1 MILSAPFVRRPVAT
15 LLISFGILMLGA
27 AAYSH
32 LPIAALP
39 NVDRPTIGVY
49 GNLPGASADTVASSL
64 TQPLERQLGTIPGID
79 EMFSWSGA
87 GGCYVYLEFNLD
99 KNIDAAANAVQAA
112 INAAGPNLPKDL
124 PQPPVYWKSNP
135 AGAPV
140 IVLAMTSD
148 VLDPGEVYDAAD
160 SVVAE
165 KLSQLAG
172 VAQVIVSGADRPAV
186 RIDTSPQKLAN
197 LGVSLEQVRTAV
209 RAATVNLP
217 TGTIDDGGLEWTLET
232 NGQLFKARDYRDL
245 IVAWRNGAPVHLR
258 DIASVTDSVINTR
271 LAAWYGNHPGVVILV
286 FKQLD
291 ANVVQTVDSVKAM
304 LPGLSRWLPPSIR
317 ITPVY
322 DRTTLIRASVDDVQL
337 TIGVAIALVV
347 LVVLLFLRRI
357 WATLIPA
364 VAIPMALAGAAVAM
378 RLFDYTLD
386 NLSLMAL
393 AVAIGFVVD
402 DAVIVVENVTRRLDE
417 GESAPE
423 AALGSARQM
432 GFTIVAITAALIAAL
447 TPVLFMPDVVGRYM
461 REFGVTLAVTI
472 AFSALVSL
480 TLTPMLCSR
489 LLRAGGRAGRRS
501 IAMAAYARS
510 LDWSLRHP
518 AMVMAAV
525 GLTVIASG
533 GLYVSL
539 PKGFMPTQDT
549 GILRVRTITISN
561 VSFAAMEQ
569 LQRTVAQTVLRD
581 RAVARLISY
590 IGGDNGNT
598 LSVGNM
604 WVSLKP
610 IRQRQPIGKVIERLR
625 RELAKVSGIRTF
637 FIPLQDLNLGV
648 QSSSSR
654 YQYTL
659 IADSPAEVFRWEQ
672 AMRMRMEKLPE
683 LTDIISN
690 LEFAGLGAGLTIDRT
705 RAAMMGMTP
714 ASIDNTLYDAFGQRQ
729 IATIYLPSN
738 YTRVVLEA
746 DPSVGTDPSA
756 FANIYA
762 PGTAGNQVPLA
773 SAVRPYRIHAPMWV
787 VHSGGFPSATISF
800 DTKPGVAIGDAIAA
814 IHDAERAVHLPGDVV
829 AGFKGEALEASKS
842 GGRELALF
850 VGAVIAVYIVL
861 GMLYESFAHP
871 FTILSTL
878 PSAVFGALLALRVGD
893 FQFTLIAA
901 IACVLLVGMVMK
913 NAIMMVDFALELQ
926 RSGGLSPRDA
936 VRQAAL
942 LRARPIL
949 MTTLVAMLSALPL
962 ALGTGPG
969 FELRQPLGVANVGG
983 LAASQVLTLYSTP
996 VIYMLIG
1003 RLQTRWQGR
1012 RHADARHRLLGL
1024 GHEADGD

>member
-1 MILSAPFVRRPVAT
+1 MILSAPFIRRPVAT
-15 LLISFGILMLGA
+15 LLISIGVLILGA
-27 AAYSH
+27 VAYAH

-39 NVDRPTIGVY
+39 NVDRPTVGVWGY
-49 GNLPGASADTVASSL
+49 LPGASADTIASSL

-79 EMFSWSGA
+79 EMFSWSGV
-87 GGCYVYLEFNLD
+87 GGCEIYMEFNLD
-99 KNIDAAANAVQAA
+99 KDIDAAATAVQSA
-112 INAAGPNLPKDL
+112 INAAEPNLPKDL
-124 PQPPVYWKSNP
+124 PLPPGYWKSNP

-140 IVLAMTSD
+140 IALAMTSD
-148 VLDPGEVYDAAD
+148 ILDPGEVYDAAD
-160 SVVAE
+160 SVVGE
-165 KLSQLAG
+165 KLSQLPG
-172 VAQVIVSGADRPAV
+172 VARVFISGAERPAV
-186 RIDTSPQKLAN
+186 RIDASPQKLAN

-209 RAATVNLP
+209 RAATTNLP
-217 TGTIDDGGLEWTLET
+217 TGTIDDGSLEWTLET
-232 NGQLFKARDYRDL
+232 NGQLFKARDYRPL
-245 IVAWRNGAPVHLR
+245 IVAWRNGAPVHLS
-258 DIASVTDSVINTR
+258 DIATVTDSVINTK

-286 FKQLD
+286 YKQLD
-291 ANVVQTVDSVKAM
+291 ANVVETVDAVKAM

-347 LVVLLFLRRI
+347 LVVLMFLRRI

-364 VAIPMALAGAAVAM
+364 VAIPVALAGAAVAM
-378 RLFDYTLD
+378 RLLDYTLD

-402 DAVIVVENVTRRLDE
+402 DAVIVVENVIRRLDD
-417 GESAPE
+417 GESARD
-423 AALGSARQM
+423 AALASARQM

-461 REFGVTLAVTI
+461 REFGVTLSVTI

-489 LLRAGGRAGRRS
+489 LLRAGARVRRRS

-518 AMVMAAV
+518 SIVLAAV
-525 GLTVIASG
+525 VLTVGASG
-533 GLYVSL
+533 VLYVSL

-549 GILRVRTITISN
+549 GIMRVRTVTLSN
-561 VSFAAMEQ
+561 VSFDAMEQ

-581 RAVARLISY
+581 RAVAGLISY

-598 LSVGNM
+598 LSTGNM
-604 WVSLKP
+604 IVNLKP

-625 RELAKVSGIRTF
+625 RELAGVSGIRTF

-659 IADSPAEVFRWEQ
+659 IADTPAEVFRWEQ
-672 AMRMRMEKLPE
+672 TMRLRMEKMPQ

-690 LEFAGLGAGLTIDRT
+690 LEFAGLGAGLTIDRM
-705 RAAMMGMTP
+705 RAAMMGVTP
-714 ASIDNTLYDAFGQRQ
+714 DSIDNTLYDAFGQRQ

-746 DPSVGTDPSA
+746 DPAEAGTDPSA

-762 PGTAGNQVPLA
+762 PGAAGKEVPLA
-773 SAVRPYRIHAPMWV
+773 SVMRPYRVHAPMWV
-787 VHSGGFPSATISF
+787 VHSQGFPSATISF
-800 DTKPGVAIGDAIAA
+800 DTRPGVSIGEAIAA
-814 IHDAERAVHLPGDVV
+814 IHAAERAVHLPGDVI
-829 AGFKGEALEASKS
+829 AGFKGEALAASQS
-842 GGRELALF
+842 GARELALF
-850 VGAVIAVYIVL
+850 VGAVVAVYIVL

-878 PSAVFGALLALRVGD
+878 PSAVFGALLALRAGG

-926 RSGGLSPRDA
+926 RGRGLSPRDA

-1003 RLQTRWQGR
+1003 RLRTRWQR
-1012 RHADARHRLLGL
+1012 RRRFNARPAPAGL
-1024 GHEADGD
+1024 GHADGG